1 MTPKEQA
8 ALAKDPV
15 VAALRDR
22 VLKRGGF
29 DFFPYIAK
37 TIEGPWP
44 SVPVGFRFQ
53 SSDPAGLRAK
63 LLRSPR
69 FGRDRV
75 SKASIREVSQPD
87 SIHVRIDPNGE
98 CTIHLD
104 SVSPVDPAGRD
115 SQGFV
120 VYKDMATLL
129 RHISVDL
136 MHLDQGPIQTPMD
149 STDRGDF

>member
-8 ALAKDPV
+8 ALAQDPV

-37 TIEGPWP
+37 KTGRPWT
-44 SVPVGFRFQ
+44 SVPAGFKFQ
-53 SSDPAGLRAK
+53 SNDPAGLSAK

-75 SKASIREVSQPD
+75 SKTSIREVSQPD
-87 SIHVRIDPNGE
+87 SIHVRIDANGA

-104 SVSPVDPAGRD
+104 SVSPVDPAGKD
-115 SQGFV
+115 SQGYV
-120 VYKDMATLL
+120 VYKDMPTLL

-136 MHLDQGPIQTPMD
+136 MHLDQGPIEMPMD
-149 STDRGDF
+149 NQNRGDF